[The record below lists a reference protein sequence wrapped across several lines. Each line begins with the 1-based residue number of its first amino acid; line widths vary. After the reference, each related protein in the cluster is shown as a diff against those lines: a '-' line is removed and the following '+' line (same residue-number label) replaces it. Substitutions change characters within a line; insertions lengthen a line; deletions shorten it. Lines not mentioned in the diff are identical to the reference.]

1 MTNPFS
7 QAKDLMK
14 LQKEAK
20 QMQKKM
26 RANLATGISKDSQ
39 VSITINGAQELI
51 DIVISDQLLNIDQKK
66 LLIKDIMSAYKA
78 AQKELQR
85 SMMKTMDVDQLKGM
99 LGM

>member
-1 MTNPFS
+1 MGNPFS

-26 RANLATGISKDSQ
+26 RANLATGSSKDSQ
-39 VSITINGAQELI
+39 VSITINGAQELV
-51 DIVISDQLLNIDQKK
+51 DLAISDQLLNVDQKK
-66 LLIKDIMSAYKA
+66 LLIKDIMSAYKS
-78 AQKELQR
+78 AQKELQK
-85 SMMKTMDVDQLKGM
+85 SMMKTMDIDQIKGM